1 MVRAFMLIIIYIVF
15 KDYENKVTECSV
27 NKDDDV
33 FVAMGA
39 LRALMTVQQSSL
51 TRTTGYP

>member
-1 MVRAFMLIIIYIVF
+1 MLIIIYIVF